1 MKHIKKFVAIILT
14 VILIST
20 VTLPIVSFAAEN
32 VPGDHT
38 SFEDFWNGLTDD
50 EGNVDWRQL
59 PKALFKVFFWVRL
72 FEAISEAFRNLFGI
86 QLPEQP
92 APEEPAPEVTTT
104 AAEVAP

>member
-14 VILIST
+14 AILIST
-20 VTLPIVSFAAEN
+20 VALPIVSFAAEN

-50 EGNVDWRQL
+50 EGNVDWRLL
-59 PKALFKVFFWVRL
+59 PKALFKVYFWVRL
-72 FEAISEAFRNLFGI
+72 FEAITESLRKLLGI

-92 APEEPAPEVTTT
+92 APEDPAPEVTTVE
-104 AAEVAP
+104 AEVAP